1 VAYLNVKKLGA
12 TGEPGWRV
20 VFWFTVVSTA
30 VSAAWL
36 AVAGFTVPGASNAWT
51 LLGVGA
57 TATVAQYAMTR
68 AYHTGNTLVVGAF
81 SYSTV
86 VFSTLFGIA
95 LWGEHLEAASWAG
108 MALII
113 GGGVLSLR
121 AGQRPR

>member
-1 VAYLNVKKLGA
+1 
-12 TGEPGWRV
+12 
-20 VFWFTVVSTA
+20 
-30 VSAAWL
+30 
-36 AVAGFTVPGASNAWT
+36 
-51 LLGVGA
+51 
-57 TATVAQYAMTR
+57 MTR